1 MSDEEL
7 ASLFHSTYE
16 DLAPTYGYET
26 RKESAVPWSEVPEQ
40 NRLLMCEV
48 VSRVRSEFT
57 HARVAELEREKADML
72 WAIERNLIV
81 HSLAQPENCRSVMRP
96 SGTILYISNPG
107 DSVVVTLRAARE
119 AK

>member
-48 VSRVRSEFT
+48 VSRVRSELT
-57 HARVAELEREKADML
+57 HARVAELEHENAELRQKVSDVEWDHGFRPDSKGDPEK
-72 WAIERNLIV
+72 WWERLRKK
-81 HSLAQPENCRSVMRP
+81 AQQECDD
-96 SGTILYISNPG
+96 G
-107 DSVVVTLRAARE
+107 
-119 AK
+119 